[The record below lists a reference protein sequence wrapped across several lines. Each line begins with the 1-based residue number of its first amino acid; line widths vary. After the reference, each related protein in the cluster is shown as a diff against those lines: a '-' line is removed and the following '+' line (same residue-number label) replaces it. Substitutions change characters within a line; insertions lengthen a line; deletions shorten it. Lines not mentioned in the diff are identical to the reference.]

1 MKKLT
6 VCLSLLLLVLLAGCD
21 LVPTPIETP
30 TSLPSN
36 TQPPAATATQVAPS
50 ATLAQEAPE
59 QTPTL
64 FLKETPASMP
74 EIVPT
79 IVGSRKPDIT
89 TSSRSPNGEWRA
101 DLAVYSCMQI
111 GEGDELAYDQ
121 LTMVHLTD
129 MSAVI
134 VDFQVQSC
142 AGTEPR
148 GLGPL
153 FWSSNS
159 RYFYYTTARMGRP
172 NGCSYWQPPI
182 YRIDV
187 NSQRKRLIGAGVVS
201 PDQNKLAAWNHGRL
215 EVWDINGD
223 KLATGPAVSGPEE
236 GPIAWGPDSQ
246 SIVYLQFDS
255 YCPLSGASYIE
266 FLNLSNS
273 QYTTV
278 RYEEPTFGSVRWVDF
293 DKVMLV
299 DDEGKEHT
307 FDIETWKELP

>member
-1 MKKLT
+1 M
-6 VCLSLLLLVLLAGCD
+6 
-21 LVPTPIETP
+21 P
-30 TSLPSN
+30 TSLPSA
-36 TQPPAATATQVAPS
+36 TQAPTATATLAAPT
-50 ATLAQEAPE
+50 ATLAQKTPS
-59 QTPTL
+59 QMPTL
-64 FLKETPASMP
+64 FFKKTPAALP

-79 IVGSRKPDIT
+79 IVSSRKPNISI
-89 TSSRSPNGEWRA
+89 SSLSPNGEWRA
-101 DLAVYSCMQI
+101 DLAVYNCMQV
-111 GEGDELAYDQ
+111 GDSDKVAYDQ
-121 LTMVHLTD
+121 LNIVHLTD
-129 MSAVI
+129 MSAVV
-134 VDFQVQSC
+134 VDFQVQNC
-142 AGTEPR
+142 EGTGAH

-159 RYFYYTTARMGRP
+159 RYYYYTTARVGRP
-172 NGCSYWQPPI
+172 DGCSYWQPPI

-187 NSQRKRLIGAGVVS
+187 NSQTKRLIGAGVVS

-299 DDEGKEHT
+299 DDEWKEHT